1 MSLSP
6 IAIKEA
12 NEHIQGL
19 VNRVH
24 ELEQQV
30 RELSSTVKKQN
41 EDHTQEL
48 AVLPLRM
55 KQTMKM
61 KDEQIEELKQQVA
74 VLTQRENEREALV
87 RHLRNRCKVL
97 DELSRHRDT
106 LESILSCLDVLEE
119 PDYCKEQNH
128 AADFTELRGNLTR
141 ETDLL
146 DDNDL
151 EESDSLEKAP
161 RSPSKMFV
169 VSDDQNVEPVHL

>member
-1 MSLSP
+1 M
-6 IAIKEA
+6 AIKEA
-12 NEHIQGL
+12 NEHILGL

-41 EDHTQEL
+41 EEHTQEL

-61 KDEQIEELKQQVA
+61 KDEQIEELHHQIA
-74 VLTQRENEREALV
+74 VLTQREKERETLV
-87 RHLRNRCKVL
+87 EHLRNRCKVL
-97 DELSRHRDT
+97 DEISRHRDT

-119 PDYCKEQNH
+119 PDYLKEQSHSVNF
-128 AADFTELRGNLTR
+128 AELRGNLAR

-151 EESDSLEKAP
+151 DESHSSEKVP
-161 RSPSKMFV
+161 RIPTKMFA
-169 VSDDQNVEPVHL
+169 VSNDQDDVEPVHL